1 MKALPIAS
9 IFLVSKV
16 RIKSSVQSKEN
27 RRVIEV
33 LRREMME
40 GNSHLGM

>member
-1 MKALPIAS
+1 MRVLLIAS
-9 IFLVSKV
+9 VFPVSKV
-16 RIKSSVQSKEN
+16 RMNSSVQSKEN
-27 RRVIEV
+27 GRVIEV